1 MREALLIVDV
11 QNDFLP
17 GGALPVP
24 HGDEVIA
31 VANRLSLRFD
41 LVIATQDWH
50 PADHGSFAANH
61 PGHRVGDVIQL
72 NGLPQMLW
80 AVHCVQESAGAQFAA
95 GLDIGRI
102 SRVFRK
108 GTDPAIDSY
117 SGLFDNGHRHSTGL
131 GEFLHAEGVKSVYV
145 MGLATDYCVKFTALD
160 AIAVGFDVRLMQ
172 DGCRGVE
179 LSPGDVDRALEEMR
193 RSGVKMVA
201 SGDVHASK

>member
-1 MREALLIVDV
+1 
-11 QNDFLP
+11 
-17 GGALPVP
+17 
-24 HGDEVIA
+24 
-31 VANRLSLRFD
+31 
-41 LVIATQDWH
+41 
-50 PADHGSFAANH
+50 
-61 PGHRVGDVIQL
+61 VGDVIQL